1 MTVAR
6 REQPEETIMS
16 TAEKLKREGEA
27 RGEARGRAE
36 VVTKQL
42 TKRFGVLPKDIVD
55 RIKVADTTTLDRWAE
70 RLLDAKTLEQVFAA
84 E

>member
-1 MTVAR
+1 MTIAR
-6 REQPEETIMS
+6 HGSPEETIMS
-16 TAEKLKREGEA
+16 TAEKLRREGEA

-42 TKRFGVLPKDIVD
+42 TKRFGALPEDIVA
-55 RIKVADTTTLDRWAE
+55 RIKLADTATLGRWAE
-70 RLLDAKTLEQVFAA
+70 RLLDAKTLEQVFAV